1 MQEFLSRINAHVEH
15 VKKVAP
21 HCSGEETT
29 KQALIL
35 PLLDILGFSPYDPT
49 KVRAEFAS
57 DFPGV
62 KASERVDYA
71 LFSNGTPV
79 MFIEAKAHSEKL
91 NNHCPQ
97 LARYFNATPSVT
109 MAVITNG
116 QEWRFF
122 TDLVE
127 KNIMDEKPF
136 LKIDLVEGP
145 VHDFA
150 HLYNFRHDE
159 FQPDQLRT
167 LAEENIYLH
176 AFKKTISSSLREVD
190 IDFVRYVA
198 GRSNI
203 NRQLNARFLELIT
216 PLVRTAV
223 ERAVSEM
230 VVSGLSAPSAPAP
243 TLQQAQSEA
252 DVLTADNREIF
263 DPDNPNI
270 VTTAAEREVLRIVQ
284 ELLGEEA
291 EVVGKD
297 NEGYYSCLYQ
307 GKTNRWLLRYW
318 GDKKR
323 PSVKF
328 IVDLDQQQR
337 AEINRAGLE
346 IGAGDQVL
354 IDKPEN
360 LRRIRGIL
368 ADSLEFCRKDENF
381 SRGRKSGE

>member
-1 MQEFLSRINAHVEH
+1 MQEFLSRIASHVEH
-15 VKKVAP
+15 VKKVAM
-21 HCSGEETT
+21 HCTGEETT

-62 KASERVDYA
+62 KATERVDYA
-71 LFSNGTPV
+71 LFCNGQPV

-91 NNHCPQ
+91 TNHCPQ

-136 LKIDLVEGP
+136 LKIDLIHGP
-145 VHDFA
+145 ELDFA
-150 HLYNFRHDE
+150 HLYNFRHNE

-176 AFKKTISSSLREVD
+176 AFKKTISDSLREVD
-190 IDFVRYVA
+190 QEFVRYVA
-198 GRSNI
+198 GRSNL
-203 NRQLNARFLELIT
+203 NRQLNARFLESIT
-216 PLVRTAV
+216 PIVRTAV
-223 ERAVSEM
+223 QRAVSEM
-230 VVSGLSAPSAPAP
+230 VVSGLSVPSAPAP
-243 TLQQAQSEA
+243 SLQQATAESAEI
-252 DVLTADNREIF
+252 LTADTRDII
-263 DPDNPNI
+263 DPENPNI
-270 VTTAAEREVLRIVQ
+270 VTTAVERELLSIVQ
-284 ELLGEEA
+284 DLLGKDCD
-291 EVVGKD
+291 VTGKD
-297 NEGYYSCLYQ
+297 TEGYFTCIYQ
-307 GKTNRWLLRYW
+307 NKTNRWLLRFW

-323 PSVKF
+323 PAVKF
-328 IVDLDQQQR
+328 AIEFNEQQR
-337 AEINRAGLE
+337 NEIKRAGLE
-346 IGAGDQVL
+346 IGAGDLVL

-360 LRRIRGIL
+360 LRRVTGIL
-368 ADSLEFCRKDENF
+368 IDCLEYCRSDENF
-381 SRGRKSGE
+381 ARAKRA